1 MKHSDIRMTIINA
14 LESRIGEEALYFDG
28 RPAVLEEGD
37 FPAIAIYLTD
47 AEYTGEELDADTWQ
61 ATLHVEIFLPA
72 QVPDSE
78 LDNWMESRIYP
89 VMSDVPGLAGLITNI
104 VQQGYDYQR
113 DDDLGL
119 WSSADL
125 KYSITYEM

>member
-1 MKHSDIRMTIINA
+1 MKHTDIRLAVIDA
-14 LESRIGEEALYFDG
+14 LDSIAGPGVSLFDG
-28 RPAVLEEGD
+28 RPAVFEEDD
-37 FPAIAIYLTD
+37 FPAIAVYLTD
-47 AEYTGEELDADTWQ
+47 AEYTGEDLDADTWQ
-61 ATLHVEIFLPA
+61 ATLHIEVFLPA

-78 LDNWMESRIYP
+78 LDEWMESRIYP
-89 VMSDVPGLAGLITNI
+89 ALGDVPALAGLITVM